1 MGGRKVAWAEWF
13 RTSLARLGLI
23 ALTAFPLLTQA
34 SAVAAQQPT
43 SLAGL
48 VVRIGWGPTD
58 RIDAAYGLGLELE
71 AVPENR
77 LVPSVRLDV
86 WDFGIMCT
94 GFAPCPS
101 WVETY
106 SAGAKYR
113 LLGATRL
120 VPYGGADIGYMSWA
134 SDASGISLRFRAGAD
149 VRIVRHV
156 GLVFDG
162 SYSRFIELSEPEG
175 RMLQNS
181 LIGFTAGLRLWY

>member
-1 MGGRKVAWAEWF
+1 MAEWI
-13 RTSLARLGLI
+13 RMSLARLRPV
-23 ALTAFPLLTQA
+23 AMTAFVLLIQA
-34 SAVAAQQPT
+34 PGIAAQHPT
-43 SLAGL
+43 SRAGL

-58 RIDAAYGLGLELE
+58 RIDAPYGLGLELE

-86 WDFGIMCT
+86 WDFGISCT
-94 GFAPCPS
+94 GFEPCPS

-120 VPYGGADIGYMSWA
+120 VPYAGADIGYMSWA
-134 SDASGISLRFRAGAD
+134 SDASGISVRFRAGAD
-149 VRIVRHV
+149 VRIVRHL
-156 GLVFDG
+156 GLTFDG

-181 LIGFTAGLRLWY
+181 LIGFTAGVRLWY